1 MEISKEDREKI
12 RKFEE
17 ISKGG
22 YYANGKEVTDLHNKV
37 LNTRLSSTNC
47 PSCIKSRIS
56 ALVDALNK
64 VERQEA
70 LEAERKAEENKAK
83 MAAVRAA
90 KTKKKEEE

>member
-12 RKFEE
+12 RKLEE

-22 YYANGKEVTDLHNKV
+22 YYANGKEVTDLHNKI

-70 LEAERKAEENKAK
+70 LEAEKKAAEEPKPQPKKTKA
-83 MAAVRAA
+83 
-90 KTKKKEEE
+90 KKKEE